1 MTNYTIFA
9 CKQAY
14 LSYLI
19 EYVERVSFF
28 SPGNS
33 GYTVARLWGHMPVWP
48 LAEPSLR
55 TPALVLSL
63 QIFVSVDVV
72 EVAPHPCGHRLVAL
86 YEYLLNCLLVLHGV
100 TLDLIDTSSYISST
114 SCIRHV

>member
-1 MTNYTIFA
+1 
-9 CKQAY
+9 
-14 LSYLI
+14 
-19 EYVERVSFF
+19 
-28 SPGNS
+28 
-33 GYTVARLWGHMPVWP
+33 MPVWP

-63 QIFVSVDVV
+63 QIFVSVDVDVV

-86 YEYLLNCLLVLHGV
+86 YEYLLHCLLVLHGV